1 MSETATP
8 DAAARFD
15 PAIGLLEFDSIVA
28 GIVAGDAM
36 AKASPVSSLYAGT
49 VHPGRY
55 LVLVGGDTAAVEI
68 ALESGGTDTMVD
80 SLFLAD
86 VHPAVVAAITTPEVA
101 ARIDDDALG
110 IVETCSVASAIVAA
124 DAGVK
129 AAEVS
134 LPALRLADDLGGKA
148 YCLLSG
154 AVADVEAALE
164 RAVLAAEPS
173 GKLLRSAVI
182 PQLHQ
187 DMRDNLTVELRCNDH
202 LRRLAGGS

>member
-1 MSETATP
+1 MS
-8 DAAARFD
+8 DAFAPGDRLD

-55 LVLVGGDTAAVEI
+55 LVLVGGDTAAVEV
-68 ALESGGTDTMVD
+68 ALEAGGTDTIVD

-86 VHPAVVAAITTPEVA
+86 VHPAVVAAITTAAVA
-101 ARIDDDALG
+101 APLEDDAVA
-110 IVETCSVASAIVAA
+110 IVETSSVATAIVAG

-129 AAEVS
+129 AADVS

-148 YCLLSG
+148 YCLFAG
-154 AVADVEAALE
+154 VVADVEAALE
-164 RAVLAAEPS
+164 RAIQASEHRGS
-173 GKLLRSAVI
+173 LLRTAVI
-182 PQLHQ
+182 PRLHQ
-187 DMRDNLTVELRCNDH
+187 DMRDNLGVELRFNH
-202 LRRLAGGS
+202 RLRRGDGGS